1 MKHVIIATTA
11 LNRPD
16 LHKTVFPNWYKQILT
31 LDCKITHFINIDCI
45 DKLNFTYEETIK
57 NFKEMH
63 NKYDINLQIL
73 PEKKPNFFISC
84 LNISKQIDIYIRK
97 NEIEKEDVCIFWLED
112 DWILTREINFK
123 PYLPFFNM
131 NSKIAFESHRN
142 YSIILKNYI
151 WALMPSILG
160 YNIFKEMLDI
170 WSRHYIMN
178 DMRDPEHLIGC
189 AFIKKDWKRK
199 NQSFLFI
206 DDTLEKL
213 HLNDYFFSNYIAIS
227 HRGGGRYII
236 DINNILTNYKDKIL
250 KRVPRRHE
258 NKINILIAANA
269 SKDVGRNYMESLNI
283 KKKKVKNNQFKYIKI
298 D

>member
-1 MKHVIIATTA
+1 MKNVIIATTA

-31 LDCKITHFINIDCI
+31 LDCKITHIINIDCI
-45 DKLNFTYEETIK
+45 DKLNFTYRDTVK
-57 NFKEMH
+57 NFKEIH
-63 NKYDINLQIL
+63 NEYNIELKIL

-84 LNISKQIDIYIRK
+84 LNISKQIDIYIRENK
-97 NEIEKEDVCIFWLED
+97 IEKENACIFWLED
-112 DWILTREINFK
+112 DWILTRDINFK

-170 WSRHYIMN
+170 WSRHYIL
-178 DMRDPEHLIGC
+178 DDIRDPEHLIGT

-199 NQSFLFI
+199 NHAFLFI
-206 DDTLEKL
+206 DDTLKKL
-213 HLNDYFFSNYIAIS
+213 HLNDYFFSNYFAIS

-236 DINNILTNYKDKIL
+236 DTNNILTDYKDKIL

-258 NKINILIAANA
+258 NKINILIAPNA
-269 SKDVGRNYMESLNI
+269 SKDVGRDYMESLNI
-283 KKKKVKNNQFKYIKI
+283 KKQRVKNSQFQYIKI